1 MAITAPAK
9 NFLGSLPPHASKFP
23 IAFPSRTDNCRAF
36 STASSSVSAVTWCV
50 SQPEGVAQLTS
61 MVVAYVRQ
69 FENLRQQ
76 TVPRLRFLNVIDFAV
91 S

>member
-23 IAFPSRTDNCRAF
+23 ITFPSRTANCQAS
-36 STASSSVSAVTWCV
+36 STASSSVSPVMECV
-50 SQPEGVAQLTS
+50 SHPEGVAGLTS

-69 FENLRQQ
+69 FENPL
-76 TVPRLRFLNVIDFAV
+76 
-91 S
+91 